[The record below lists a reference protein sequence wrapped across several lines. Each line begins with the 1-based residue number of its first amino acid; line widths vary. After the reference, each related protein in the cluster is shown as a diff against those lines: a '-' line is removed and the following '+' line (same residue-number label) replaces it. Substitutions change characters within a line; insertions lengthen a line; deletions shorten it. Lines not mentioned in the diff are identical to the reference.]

1 MTLRATLP
9 APFARQIRTAR
20 ELVEERRRAPEEA
33 RIAGAAE
40 GFDRLLEGGLERGAM
55 VELIGRRSSG
65 RFSLVLT
72 ALAAATGAGEAA
84 ALVDLGDAL
93 DPRHAAAAGVELERL
108 LWVRPRRL
116 KEVLASAEVI
126 ISSGIPLVVLD
137 LGMPPVPGGRGV
149 EASWLRLARSA
160 RSQRT
165 ALLISS
171 PYRVS
176 GTAAKAVL
184 EVRRPRAVWAGRG
197 GSPRL
202 LLSVTTELELIK
214 SRKAPLQGRIEP
226 LAWRIAEDLEH
237 PALVPLRG
245 NPTLVPLRGGK
256 KRSGRESRAM
266 VPIRVRERAIA

>member
-1 MTLRATLP
+1 MTLRAVLP
-9 APFARQIRTAR
+9 NAFARQIRTAR
-20 ELVEERRRAPEEA
+20 ELAEERRRTPEEA
-33 RIAGAAE
+33 RIATSVE
-40 GFDRLLEGGLERGAM
+40 SFDRLLEGGLERGVM

-65 RFSLVLT
+65 RFSLVLS

-93 DPRHAAAAGVELERL
+93 DPRHATAAGVELERL

-126 ISSGIPLVVLD
+126 LSSGMPLVVLD
-137 LGMPPVPGGRGV
+137 LGMPPVAGGRGV

-160 RSQRT
+160 RCQRA

-176 GTAAKAVL
+176 GTAAQAVL
-184 EVRRPRAVWAGRG
+184 EVRRPRAAWAGRG

-202 LLSVTTELELIK
+202 LTGVAAELELIK
-214 SRKAPLQGRIEP
+214 CRKAPRQGRVEP
-226 LAWRIAEDLEH
+226 LAWRIAEDLGNEQRAEPSAPEPSPIIEH
-237 PALVPLRG
+237 
-245 NPTLVPLRGGK
+245 
-256 KRSGRESRAM
+256 SHF
-266 VPIRVRERAIA
+266 RERAIA

>member
-1 MTLRATLP
+1 MTLHAAFP

-20 ELVEERRRAPEEA
+20 ELAEERRRAPEEA

-55 VELIGRRSSG
+55 VEVIGRRSSG

-72 ALAAATGAGEAA
+72 VLAAATGAGEAA

-116 KEVLASAEVI
+116 KEMLASVEVI
-126 ISSGIPLVVLD
+126 LSSGIPLVVLD

-160 RSQRT
+160 RARRA

-176 GTAAKAVL
+176 GTAAQAVL
-184 EVRRPRAVWAGRG
+184 EVRRPRAAWTGRG

-202 LLSVTTELELIK
+202 LSGVAAELELIK
-214 SRKAPLQGRIEP
+214 CRKAPRQGRVEP
-226 LAWRIAEDLEH
+226 LTWRLAEDLEKGNEKRPELAGIEPRGMA
-237 PALVPLRG
+237 PAG
-245 NPTLVPLRGGK
+245 
-256 KRSGRESRAM
+256 
-266 VPIRVRERAIA
+266 VRERAIA